1 MMCQDHIRS
10 EVLRTS
16 GGPEPEVK
24 IIRRRMEFLIVSASS
39 GGARAARPTVLE
51 DLEKTSCAMFRS
63 TAPAARGQRGL
74 RRAFILPHVRPA
86 GDPHHHGERR
96 LCPASA
102 EALPARVLALV
113 RPCAAGGRG
122 GQAHVPH
129 HSAGKDPLDPGGLWA
144 GERRFPP
151 HQLRRARNRL
161 LPAEASSAGRFSPAA
176 A

>member
-1 MMCQDHIRS
+1 MPCSAQPHL
-10 EVLRTS
+10 LRES
-16 GGPEPEVK
+16 
-24 IIRRRMEFLIVSASS
+24 
-39 GGARAARPTVLE
+39 
-51 DLEKTSCAMFRS
+51 
-63 TAPAARGQRGL
+63 RGL

-129 HSAGKDPLDPGGLWA
+129 HSAGKDPLDPGGLRA

-151 HQLRRARNRL
+151 HQLRHARNRL
-161 LPAEASSAGRFSPAA
+161 LPAELLPRGVSRRRQRDRSGQTLPSRAAHEPPEREPRGIQSHAGNGLCAQGRRAQRRIHHVFQAVRSH
-176 A
+176 